1 MLSGVSTPLSSTS
14 TLSVPSSPKLDGLL
28 IDSLKSTS
36 STTAYSA
43 SALIEQI
50 SSRAI
55 TSSTVY
61 IYDLAEQAGFG
72 PLTKSWSQSDSLT
85 APVVNLQTRA
95 GAGLSLVGRLSQ
107 GSSKDP
113 IRGAILTAYNTP
125 PGVAAMVQS
134 LTYTPAPSS
143 QGRLIVQ
150 VPNITPVG
158 DTFALSPTL
167 ASITPIIPILP
178 EHFAVLLSA
187 TPQEAVDL
195 ASLAYAITDAHVIHI
210 FDHYSFTREV
220 GNPINVTQA
229 IATTPTPLKDGLA
242 KAGYGFFDY
251 SGDSSAHT
259 VIVALNGPFAQ
270 ALKSVVANIPG
281 VGVVIVRV
289 LRPWDEDAI
298 RAVIPSTTKK
308 VHVFDDVPTEYAQ
321 GSLYLD
327 VFSSLLNPLQPGP
340 IVQSHRITPVH
351 TQSLL
356 SSSTT
361 LEKYLLDFLPS
372 PTPAAAVDPLK
383 LKRLLFFGTP
393 TSPLSTLPRFV
404 QQTFGSRPSIV
415 SRLLTEYDVL
425 SKPGG
430 VTTDRILLS
439 PKPSG
444 GDHII
449 PASLAIP
456 ITPDSAGESDFLA
469 VLDQSLLKSHS
480 IVVHAKPGST
490 LFIPTA
496 WTPAE
501 LLVNLPQEV
510 LQVVRDRSLRLCT
523 FDSAAIASTLV
534 GADGPEQSAVQ
545 NVLALLSFLRL
556 YLGKVATE
564 ESVLKLARSS
574 LGSTLDDALL
584 AKIGSHSWAG
594 LREVVVPE
602 PGLSPAADEAK
613 PTPLKNFEF
622 NAIAVETDDGET
634 IVNGAR
640 LGSWHD
646 AAKHIIFP

>member
-28 IDSLKSTS
+28 IDSLESTT
-36 STTAYSA
+36 STTAFSA
-43 SALIEQI
+43 STLIEQI
-50 SSRAI
+50 SSRAA

-72 PLTKSWSQSDSLT
+72 SLTKSWSQSDSLT

-107 GSSKDP
+107 GSSKDS

-125 PGVAAMVQS
+125 PGVASMVQS

-178 EHFAVLLSA
+178 EYFAVLLSA
-187 TPQEAVDL
+187 TPQEAIDL
-195 ASLAYAITDAHVIHI
+195 AALAYAITDAHVIHI
-210 FDHYSFTREV
+210 FDHYSFTREI
-220 GNPINVTQA
+220 GNPLKVTQD
-229 IATTPTPLKDGLA
+229 IVTTPNLLEDGLA
-242 KAGYGFFDY
+242 KAGYGFFDFI
-251 SGDSSAHT
+251 GDTSAHT
-259 VIVALNGPFAQ
+259 VVVALNGPFAQ
-270 ALKSVVANIPG
+270 ALKSVVTNIPG
-281 VGVVIVRV
+281 VGIVIVRV

-298 RAVIPSTTKK
+298 RSVVPSTTKQ

-340 IVQSHRITPVH
+340 IVKSHRIIPTH
-351 TQSLL
+351 TQVLL
-356 SSSTT
+356 SSSTA
-361 LEKYLLDFLPS
+361 LEKFLLEFLPS
-372 PTPAAAVDPLK
+372 PTSAPAVDPLK
-383 LKRLLFFGTP
+383 LKKLLFFGTP
-393 TSPLSTLPRFV
+393 TSPLSPLPRFV

-444 GDHII
+444 SDNTT
-449 PASLAIP
+449 PASLVIP
-456 ITPDSAGESDFLA
+456 ITPDSVGESDFLA

-480 IVVHAKPGST
+480 VVVHAKPGST
-490 LFIPTA
+490 LFIATA

-501 LLVNLPQEV
+501 LLANLPQEV
-510 LQVVRDRSLRLCT
+510 LQIVRDRSLRLCT
-523 FDSAAIASTLV
+523 FDSAAIASILV
-534 GADGPEQSAVQ
+534 GADGSEQNAIQ

-564 ESVLKLARSS
+564 EGVSKLARSS

-584 AKIGSHSWAG
+584 SKIGSHAWTG
-594 LREVVVPE
+594 LKEVVVPE
-602 PGLSPAADEAK
+602 LDLSLDAD
-613 PTPLKNFEF
+613 
-622 NAIAVETDDGET
+622 
-634 IVNGAR
+634 
-640 LGSWHD
+640 
-646 AAKHIIFP
+646 